1 MSCEIRNRTVLVSLP
16 VSFVEALLDM
26 RTALDDDLASALEK
40 TVGGSP
46 ASSVSQPCETNP
58 KTITPG
64 RGKYTAEFLGV
75 AFSANT
81 LPKVFERVIDMTAKR
96 SPEALDSLAKII
108 PRARR
113 YVAREPGMVHLY
125 SPHLPVART
134 TSGWWISKCISRDDL
149 IRALRDLCEVS
160 ELSFGKDLKFPL
172 RQPTG

>member
-40 TVGGSP
+40 AVGGSP
-46 ASSVSQPCETNP
+46 ASSASQPCETNP

-64 RGKYTAEFLGV
+64 RGNYTAEFLGV

-81 LPKVFERVIDMTAKR
+81 LPEVFERVIDMTADVA
-96 SPEALDSLAKII
+96 PEALDSLAKRRS
-108 PRARR
+108 PTGARR
-113 YVAREPGMVHLY
+113 YVAREPGMVHLN
-125 SPHLPVART
+125 SPRLPVART
-134 TSGWWISKCISRDDL
+134 TSGWWISKNISRENL
-149 IRALRDLCEVS
+149 IGALRALCEVS

-172 RQPTG
+172 